1 MPLTTQTRTFASWTT
16 TKGRLRFSL
25 WNSTSPKRVA
35 RGQIP
40 RRGGDPGPEGMAC
53 EERSRRPCLRIFKL
67 GAMSKK
73 TGKKREA
80 PISYRPPA
88 ALREEFH
95 SRVEKSGLSAS
106 AFLTKSVFSNDAP
119 RQSRRPATEEKL
131 LAQLLAQAAQ
141 IREELKRVSGPDSQ
155 SARPSRR
162 RPPNSRKSGRRSS
175 RQWGGSHDPLC
186 LPARHLAKTLPFT
199 S

>member
-35 RGQIP
+35 RGQFTAPEVAIP
-40 RRGGDPGPEGMAC
+40 DRPKAWRGEEESARLRR
-53 EERSRRPCLRIFKL
+53 LHQFKL

-106 AFLTKSVFSNDAP
+106 AFITKSVFGNDAP
-119 RQSRRPATEEKL
+119 RQSRRPATGGEIARAITRSGCSNSGGIK
-131 LAQLLAQAAQ
+131 AA
-141 IREELKRVSGPDSQ
+141 L
-155 SARPSRR
+155 RPR
-162 RPPNSRKSGRRSS
+162 
-175 RQWGGSHDPLC
+175 
-186 LPARHLAKTLPFT
+186 
-199 S
+199 